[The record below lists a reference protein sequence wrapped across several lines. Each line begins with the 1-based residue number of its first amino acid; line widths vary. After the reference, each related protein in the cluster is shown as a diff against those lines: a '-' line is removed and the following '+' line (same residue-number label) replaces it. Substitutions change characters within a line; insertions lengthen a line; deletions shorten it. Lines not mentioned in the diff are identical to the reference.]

1 MDWFFRRY
9 DSRCYLPERGR
20 IQDAASNASL
30 ISVTPESAR
39 MMTRTSRKI
48 VTFTHAFVLKAVDRT
63 LPPGAYPVITDEE
76 LIEGLSFAAYRRVST
91 IILVPTKSHRA
102 SSLEMVTIDPADLQA
117 ARDRDAAT
125 QDC

>member
-76 LIEGLSFAAYRRVST
+76 LIEGLSFAAYCRVST
-91 IILVPTKSHRA
+91 IMLVPTKSHRA

-125 QDC
+125 HDC

>member
-1 MDWFFRRY
+1 M
-9 DSRCYLPERGR
+9 
-20 IQDAASNASL
+20 I
-30 ISVTPESAR
+30 
-39 MMTRTSRKI
+39 TRTSRKI
-48 VTFTHAFVLKAVDRT
+48 VTFTHAFILKGVDRA

-91 IILVPTKSHRA
+91 IILVPTRSHRA

-125 QDC
+125 LELLPTNFAAQSDGNRTERIFPTHIKE

>member
-1 MDWFFRRY
+1 MDCFFRRY
-9 DSRCYLPERGR
+9 DSRCYLPQRGR
-20 IQDAASNASL
+20 IHDAASNASL
-30 ISVTPESAR
+30 ISLTPDSAR

-48 VTFTHAFVLKAVDRT
+48 VTFTHAFVLKGVDRT

-102 SSLEMVTIDPADLQA
+102 SSLEMVTIDPADLEA

-125 QDC
+125 HDC